1 MRTKYRTRV
10 IFFLGRSMTVFGN
23 KKTTFPSFKN
33 NLLQL
38 TKKKKKKKKNGQN
51 RGKQD
56 LPFGLFV
63 TSHIELHMVDEV
75 YVYIFSAP
83 TQ

>member
-1 MRTKYRTRV
+1 
-10 IFFLGRSMTVFGN
+10 MTVFGN
-23 KKTTFPSFKN
+23 KKTTFPSFKH

-38 TKKKKKKKKNGQN
+38 TKKKQKQKKNGQN
-51 RGKQD
+51 RVKQD

-63 TSHIELHMVDEV
+63 TSHIEVHMVDDV

>member
-1 MRTKYRTRV
+1 
-10 IFFLGRSMTVFGN
+10 MTVFGN
-23 KKTTFPSFKN
+23 KETTFPSIKH

-38 TKKKKKKKKNGQN
+38 TKKKQKQKKNGQN
-51 RGKQD
+51 RVKQD

-63 TSHIELHMVDEV
+63 TSHIELHMIDEV

>member
-1 MRTKYRTRV
+1 MNFHPTIQKSKILLLWALFV
-10 IFFLGRSMTVFGN
+10 RSIKVWA
-23 KKTTFPSFKN
+23 
-33 NLLQL
+33 
-38 TKKKKKKKKNGQN
+38 KKKKKKKKNGQN
-51 RGKQD
+51 RVKQD

-63 TSHIELHMVDEV
+63 TSHIELHMIDEV

>member
-1 MRTKYRTRV
+1 
-10 IFFLGRSMTVFGN
+10 MTVFGN

-38 TKKKKKKKKNGQN
+38 TKKKKKKKNGQN
-51 RGKQD
+51 RVKQD

>member
-1 MRTKYRTRV
+1 
-10 IFFLGRSMTVFGN
+10 MTVFGN
-23 KKTTFPSFKN
+23 KKTTFPSFKH

-38 TKKKKKKKKNGQN
+38 TKKKKKKGQN
-51 RGKQD
+51 RVKQD

-63 TSHIELHMVDEV
+63 TSHIELHMIDEV

>member
-1 MRTKYRTRV
+1 
-10 IFFLGRSMTVFGN
+10 MTVFGN
-23 KKTTFPSFKN
+23 KKTTFPSFKH

-38 TKKKKKKKKNGQN
+38 TKKKQKQKKNGQN
-51 RGKQD
+51 RVKQD

-63 TSHIELHMVDEV
+63 NSHIELHMIDEV